1 VRNWM
6 WVVLLAALPLMASAS
21 ERSAA
26 ARNEAAVREY
36 FDHVWSKGEIER
48 LDRLLAPTY
57 ANDTP
62 SFGRPAPGP
71 EGLKPIVVA
80 LRAAFP
86 DLHYAIEDM
95 IATPDHGCACPHA
108 GHAPGPIGRSA
119 AHWPLDRCPADQYR
133 TLREWPHR
141 GALAGHGRAGTYEP
155 VGKSLTACGFDRRKP
170 WKTGFN
176 GSSVCRG
183 FARYFRHVHGACSR
197 SSVAAHPQLQ
207 RWPTCRH
214 SIAAS
219 L

>member
-95 IATPDHGCACPHA
+95 IATPDHVVARVRMQGTHL
-108 GHAPGPIGRSA
+108 GPLGDLQPTGRSIDVLQINIERFENGRIVE
-119 AHWPLDRCPADQYR
+119 HWRVTDEL
-133 TLREWPHR
+133 
-141 GALAGHGRAGTYEP
+141 ALMNQLE
-155 VGKSLTACGFDRRKP
+155 
-170 WKTGFN
+170 
-176 GSSVCRG
+176 
-183 FARYFRHVHGACSR
+183 SR
-197 SSVAAHPQLQ
+197 
-207 RWPTCRH
+207 
-214 SIAAS
+214 
-219 L
+219 